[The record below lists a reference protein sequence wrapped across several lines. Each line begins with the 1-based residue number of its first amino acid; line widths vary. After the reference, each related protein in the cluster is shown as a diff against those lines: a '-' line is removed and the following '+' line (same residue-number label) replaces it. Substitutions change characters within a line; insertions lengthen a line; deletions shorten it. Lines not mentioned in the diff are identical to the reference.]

1 MAVKRGVLYKVF
13 AKTAQVQGFC
23 GSGKTQV
30 FLTAGIVRGPQN
42 RWLAGGPVS
51 LAGCRT
57 SDQTEGTE
65 GGVVLNSDKIH
76 RDYTRRIL
84 DGKNRGVLDARAKF
98 CADTLR

>member
-1 MAVKRGVLYKVF
+1 M
-13 AKTAQVQGFC
+13 
-23 GSGKTQV
+23 
-30 FLTAGIVRGPQN
+30 
-42 RWLAGGPVS
+42 
-51 LAGCRT
+51 AGCRT